1 MQDAKPD
8 FEADVFEAGW
18 EAKIVLKFYES
29 MLRSDLTLKQTL
41 QVRRGKE
48 SIGQGILQ
56 MYERMLRKSDLM
68 HKQTPQEMNEREGCW
83 KSLFLGLCAV
93 R

>member
-1 MQDAKPD
+1 MIFWNADRSFPCVQDAKPD

-41 QVRRGKE
+41 QVR
-48 SIGQGILQ
+48 
-56 MYERMLRKSDLM
+56 
-68 HKQTPQEMNEREGCW
+68 H
-83 KSLFLGLCAV
+83 
-93 R
+93 